1 MAELK
6 VRVVSPERLVFEGSA
21 ASVVA
26 PAWDGQVG
34 VLPGHA
40 PFITLLGAGALDV
53 DLPQGGSER
62 FHVAGGALKVLDDQ
76 ITILTEY
83 AGSEPATELPEGV
96 VLDVDDVPTA
106 SRGNPLV

>member
-1 MAELK
+1 MAALN
-6 VRVVSPERLVFEGSA
+6 VRVVSPERLVFEGPA

-40 PFITLLGAGALDV
+40 PFITLLGHGALDI
-53 DLPQGGSER
+53 DLPGGGGER
-62 FHVAGGALKVLDDQ
+62 FHVAGGALKVLDNQ

-83 AGSEPATELPEGV
+83 AGSEPATDLPEGA
-96 VLDVDDVPTA
+96 VLDMDDVPQS